1 MNTEITT
8 QPDKPMLPTIADL
21 YANDAMSVMHRSS
34 VFQVLVNQ
42 EPKKEWLKQH
52 PVTKEAYIPIERVE
66 WLLTNIVLKWRLE
79 IKDSKMVGNSIVVT
93 VRLHY
98 FNHIENEWT
107 WHDGIGAAPL
117 QTDKGAGAIEWDKI
131 KANAVQIGA
140 PAAESYA
147 FKDAAEKIGK
157 LFGKDLNRKEVMNY
171 EPLANKYAKA
181 LEE

>member
-1 MNTEITT
+1 METNLVNK
-8 QPDKPMLPTIADL
+8 DKPMLPTIADL
-21 YANDAMSVMHRSS
+21 YANDSMSVMHRSS

-66 WLLTNIVLKWRLE
+66 WLLTNIVLQWRVE
-79 IKDSKMVGNSIVVT
+79 IKNSKMVSNSIVVT
-93 VRLHY
+93 VRRHY
-98 FNHIENEWT
+98 FNHIDNEWT
-107 WHDGIGAAPL
+107 WQDGIGAAPL

-131 KANAVQIGA
+131 KTNAVQIGA

-171 EPLANKYAKA
+171 EPLANKYAKT